1 MCEFYEADIKRPE
14 MASDATLRDYFA
26 AKFMQEFVQ
35 IQTGFMTTNHLLKK
49 LMRWQTQCSKLA
61 NKHCV
66 FIPTS
71 EYTEQCR
78 S

>member
-1 MCEFYEADIKRPE
+1 MILMELLI
-14 MASDATLRDYFA
+14 
-26 AKFMQEFVQ
+26 MQQ
-35 IQTGFMTTNHLLKK
+35 ALHISL
-49 LMRWQTQCSKLA
+49 QTQCSKLA